1 MKKGMMINDDFTI
14 CMAEAEG
21 LLDTRESAIQNVI
34 KRVKNYANDSISNLE
49 FYVICEECGIP
60 AGSLTD
66 AEMVRIEQAIR
77 S

>member
-1 MKKGMMINDDFTI
+1 MMTLPYALS
-14 CMAEAEG
+14 MAEAEG

>member
-1 MKKGMMINDDFTI
+1 MITLPYALN
-14 CMAEAEG
+14 MAEAEG
-21 LLDTRESAIQNVI
+21 LLDTRESTIQNVI

-66 AEMVRIEQAIR
+66 AEMGRIEQAIR